1 MAKDR
6 AKVIAGII
14 LVIAGM
20 QVFII
25 QPGFIAILH
34 SALHLSDAWAGYIA
48 SAEMFGLAASTIVA
62 ALLGQRLPGRAA
74 VAVAAVVL
82 AGANLA
88 STLTVSPTTFLLTR
102 ATAGLGAGVLVSIG
116 YSMVGQA
123 RHADRA
129 FGYAIMA
136 LLSYG
141 AVGLYVLP
149 GLREVVGLTGILLLL
164 ATLAVLP
171 ALLLPFLPAGAAASV
186 PDGRNDWNEVSTSVA
201 ANMALVAITL
211 FFLGQGVVWAYLSLI
226 GTAAGIAEQDVASG
240 LALSQVSGILGAFG
254 MAWLS
259 GRVPQRALLLG
270 GTLASVVPLLA
281 MMGHPGAARYGL
293 SVIIFNGA
301 SNLMTPLV
309 MALAAQTGKGNA
321 AVIQRAAA
329 LQMIGLA
336 VGPVLSAPLAQYGG
350 FTPVMMLAAL
360 LFSCVYPITQFR
372 LHHRG
377 KRPA

>member
-6 AKVIAGII
+6 ATIVAGII

-34 SALHLSDAWAGYIA
+34 SVLRLTDAWAGYIA
-48 SAEMFGLAASTIVA
+48 SAEMFGLAASTIFV
-62 ALLGQRLPGRAA
+62 ALLGRRLPWRTA
-74 VAVAAVVL
+74 VGVAAAVL

-88 STLTVSPTTFLLTR
+88 STLAPSPTAFLLTR
-102 ATAGLGAGVLVSIG
+102 AAAGLGAGVLVSVG
-116 YSMVGQA
+116 YSMLGQV
-123 RHADRA
+123 RHPDRA
-129 FGYAIMA
+129 FGYGIMA

-141 AVGLYVLP
+141 AAGIYLLP
-149 GLREVVGLTGILLLL
+149 GLRDMVGLTGILFLL
-164 ATLAVLP
+164 AALAVLP
-171 ALLLPFLPAGAAASV
+171 VLLLPFLPVGSAASV
-186 PDGRNDWNEVSTSVA
+186 PDSDDDRHAGDNRFA
-201 ANMALVAITL
+201 ANMALVAVTL

-270 GTLASVVPLLA
+270 GTVASVVPLLA
-281 MMGHPGAARYGL
+281 MMGHPGALRYGL
-293 SVIIFNGA
+293 SVIVFNGA
-301 SNLMTPLV
+301 ANLMTPLL
-309 MALAAQTGKGNA
+309 MALAAVAGKGNA

-336 VGPVLSAPLAQYGG
+336 VGPILSAPLAQYSG

-360 LFSCVYPITQFR
+360 LFACVYPITQWR
-372 LHHRG
+372 RHRRG
-377 KRPA
+377 TPLA